1 MTIDEINTIRLALDT
16 PEHNRHYVKH
26 TTDAKMILNKEQE
39 AINYT
44 HCCEE
49 LRDEY
54 LQPELERR
62 AKDVYRFYED
72 GTLTWKTKD
81 GNKLLI
87 TEMSDTHI
95 VNSINMLIKKNKYL
109 DQYTEA
115 IVKILRRELKSRK

>member
-1 MTIDEINTIRLALDT
+1 MLYTLLGVVKIMGDMADYYMDLALDA
-16 PEHNRHYVKH
+16 EW
-26 TTDAKMILNKEQE
+26 
-39 AINYT
+39 
-44 HCCEE
+44 
-49 LRDEY
+49 
-54 LQPELERR
+54 ELERR

-87 TEMSDTHI
+87 SEMSDTHI
-95 VNSINMLIKKNKYL
+95 VNSINMLIKKDKYL